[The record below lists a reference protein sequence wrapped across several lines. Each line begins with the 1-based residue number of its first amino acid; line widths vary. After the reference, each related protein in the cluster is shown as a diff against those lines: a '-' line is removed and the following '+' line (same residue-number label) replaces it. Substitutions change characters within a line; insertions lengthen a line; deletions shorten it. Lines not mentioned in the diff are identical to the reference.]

1 MFALIVLDGND
12 FNSLEDELKNWI
24 NDCDD
29 FGACQ
34 KYIIINKMDVL
45 DGCDYKST
53 NKTLSIGFS
62 IEAKEQIQLTDLQ
75 TKPLNDNQT
84 RI

>member
-1 MFALIVLDGND
+1 M
-12 FNSLEDELKNWI
+12 
-24 NDCDD
+24 DD
-29 FGACQ
+29 
-34 KYIIINKMDVL
+34 I

-75 TKPLNDNQT
+75 TKPLNDYQASISNVLDPHKLRYFFGSAKHQ
-84 RI
+84 